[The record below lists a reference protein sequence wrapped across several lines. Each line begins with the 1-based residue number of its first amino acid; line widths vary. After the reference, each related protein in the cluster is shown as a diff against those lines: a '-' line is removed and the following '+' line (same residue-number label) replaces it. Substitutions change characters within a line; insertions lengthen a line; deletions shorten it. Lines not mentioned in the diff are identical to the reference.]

1 MFELL
6 LVELL
11 LVEPRELRVLQ
22 EFQVLCSFSLGDVLN
37 VEVGPLVE
45 VEIGLRKDHHKE
57 FEVGSF

>member
-45 VEIGLRKDHHKE
+45 VEIGLNRRASN
-57 FEVGSF
+57 G